1 MLNNVI
7 PRWIM
12 PFADQTAAYTEFVSS
27 GKADEW
33 LTPRERADCDDVM
46 RPRWGGMHGVDDRNH
61 GALPPPP
68 PSSSAAARRCVLPT
82 PVQAQVQSVSMV

>member
-12 PFADQTAAYTEFVSS
+12 PFADQTASYTEFVSS

-61 GALPPPP
+61 GALPSPPTPTPPP
-68 PSSSAAARRCVLPT
+68 RATSSSKRLDGRV
-82 PVQAQVQSVSMV
+82 